1 MRRLEKKFKIIIGIA
16 ILSSG
21 IVGLLMGVSF
31 ILAIISLI
39 TIPSGISLIISAL
52 I

>member
-1 MRRLEKKFKIIIGIA
+1 MRRLEKKFKIIIGIT
-16 ILSSG
+16 ILSLG

-31 ILAIISLI
+31 ILALISLI